1 MEGDGLQS
9 NWSESQPVADNS
21 NNQDHGYAQSLF
33 DSFIELD
40 DAGDH
45 QIDQQTDNLVL
56 DQQTDDLVAAEEA
69 KLMRYLKASI
79 VKCCEAIAA
88 NATTQAYELVSE
100 LRDKSSPT
108 GTTVERLAFY
118 FSEALVARSTG
129 TGSLLYNGLIKS
141 KRPIDE
147 ILQLF
152 ATVAETS
159 PGFGL
164 PIFFTNQT
172 ILDETSS
179 AARVHVVDF
188 GIGPGYRWLCLIKD
202 FSERSGGP
210 PHFRVTAVDRPS
222 NSLLYPR
229 EDVGAK
235 LGRYASS
242 LGVPFEFHSVV
253 TADWDSI
260 GPSQLMIQPDDVL
273 IVTSFHKLRE
283 LSDDPKRRFLRN
295 IHAMEP
301 KLFLNAA
308 FPPVGFNSP
317 SLVAR
322 AREAFEFYAGMFEAI
337 AASLA
342 ESRFAGERRFLEQLR
357 GLELLNTLACEGEE
371 RVERPEGYKQWQELM
386 RGAGFEGYEIKRHV
400 YAGAKKML
408 ATYSNAREYSVGRSG
423 NWILLRR
430 NRQVLIAIS
439 NWTC

>member
-1 MEGDGLQS
+1 MEGDGLDS
-9 NWSESQPVADNS
+9 NSWSSQLADSS
-21 NNQDHGYAQSLF
+21 NNHDRDHGYAQSLF
-33 DSFIELD
+33 DSFLELG
-40 DAGDH
+40 DAGIDH
-45 QIDQQTDNLVL
+45 QQTDNVTEMPPM
-56 DQQTDDLVAAEEA
+56 TD
-69 KLMRYLKASI
+69 LKASI

-88 NATTQAYELVSE
+88 NATTQAYALVSE

-118 FSEALVARSTG
+118 FSEALVARITG
-129 TGSLLYNGLIKS
+129 TGRLLYNTFKS
-141 KRPIDE
+141 RRTIDE
-147 ILQLF
+147 TLQIF
-152 ATVAETS
+152 STVSQTS

-222 NSLLYPR
+222 NSLFFPR
-229 EDVGAK
+229 EDVGGK
-235 LGRYASS
+235 LERFASS
-242 LGVPFEFHSVV
+242 VGVPFEFHSVV
-253 TADWDSI
+253 TAEWDSI
-260 GPSQLMIQPDDVL
+260 QSSQLMIQPDDVL

-322 AREAFEFYAGMFEAI
+322 AREAFDFHAGVFEAI